1 MDTIIAI
8 VTFMTLLLM
17 VNFNVIMNLFG
28 LLQDDNEFPS
38 CAGRIR
44 KGGVNLLIF

>member
-1 MDTIIAI
+1 MDTIVAI

-28 LLQDDNEFPS
+28 LLQDDNEFPVVPEELEKV
-38 CAGRIR
+38 G
-44 KGGVNLLIF
+44 